1 MVARCRA
8 ADSSSLHSIKPLR
21 PHLEAVPVQLGSSQN
36 HGGYETD
43 IKEESGGK
51 GLDTGLV

>member
-43 IKEESGGK
+43 MKEESGGK